1 MPPDQP
7 LGEPAR
13 IVGPIQGPTAIGGQS
28 QQRRG
33 GGEGRRPAG
42 MGPIE
47 DHGGLPAEAPQPTGE
62 PVPPDPL
69 VAALDRLRA
78 TGERSVD
85 LELAR
90 LLRGRREYGAGEAP
104 GPDPAGG

>member
-1 MPPDQP
+1 M
-7 LGEPAR
+7 
-13 IVGPIQGPTAIGGQS
+13 
-28 QQRRG
+28 
-33 GGEGRRPAG
+33 GR
-42 MGPIE
+42 IE
-47 DHGGLPAEAPQPTGE
+47 DHEGAPSEATPPTGE
-62 PVPPDPL
+62 PSPPDPL

-78 TGERSVD
+78 TGERTVD